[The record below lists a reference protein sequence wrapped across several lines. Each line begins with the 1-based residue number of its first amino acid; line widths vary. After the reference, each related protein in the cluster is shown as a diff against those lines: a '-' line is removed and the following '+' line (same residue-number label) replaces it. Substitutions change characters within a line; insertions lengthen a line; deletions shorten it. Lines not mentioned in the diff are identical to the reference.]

1 MRKDRYLKGQH
12 NALCDYC
19 SFKYKSSEL
28 RKDWKGLMACPEDY
42 EQKHPQLT
50 LKPRYDRQAVRDARP
65 RQGEVTNADD
75 PISPDNTDG
84 LV

>member
-1 MRKDRYLKGQH
+1 MRDRYVKGTH
-12 NALCDYC
+12 NALCDLC
-19 SFKYKSSEL
+19 GFKFKRNEMRL
-28 RKDWKGLMACPEDY
+28 NWKHQLVCREDY

-50 LKPRYDRQAVRDARP
+50 ILPRYDRQAVRDARP